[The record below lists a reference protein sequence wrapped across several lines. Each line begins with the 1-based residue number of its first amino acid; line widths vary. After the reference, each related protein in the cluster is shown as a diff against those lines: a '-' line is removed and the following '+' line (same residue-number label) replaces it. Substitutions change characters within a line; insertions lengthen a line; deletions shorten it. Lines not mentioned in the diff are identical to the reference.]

1 MRVGNP
7 ASLTTVFVHG
17 STRLRC
23 DSEMLSFHTRASGQG
38 DSAVDLSATRLPP
51 DVIWIDMLNADPA
64 EIAFVE
70 KATGLHV
77 PRLQE
82 LSEIE
87 SSSRLRAENGALY
100 LSTPIV
106 FGGETRNPSATPV
119 GFVLTAN
126 RLITIR
132 FQDLT
137 AFSTFLE
144 RAAAADVVRRSSA
157 GAFVGLME
165 AIVDRMADVLEV
177 IGTDLDAMSH
187 QLFRAEITKTAE
199 TGRPSRK
206 DADLRE
212 ILRRVGRSGDLTSKI
227 RDSLLGIGRIVPYV
241 KGLGAD
247 WLPAEVMPR
256 FETLQRDIASLNDY
270 DAHLAN
276 KLQLLLDATLGLI
289 NIEQNNII
297 KVLTIV
303 SVVGVPPTLVASM
316 YGMNFRHMPELNW
329 AWGYP
334 HALALIA
341 LSAVGPLIWFKRRG
355 WL

>member
-1 MRVGNP
+1 
-7 ASLTTVFVHG
+7 
-17 STRLRC
+17 
-23 DSEMLSFHTRASGQG
+23 MLSFHTRVAGQI
-38 DSAVDLSATRLPP
+38 DSTIDLSTARLPP
-51 DVIWIDMLNADPA
+51 DIIWIDMLNAVPA
-64 EIAFVE
+64 ETTFVE

-77 PRLQE
+77 PTLKE

-106 FGGETRNPSATPV
+106 FGGETRDPSATPV
-119 GFVLTAN
+119 GFVLTAD
-126 RLITIR
+126 RLITVR
-132 FQDLT
+132 FQELT
-137 AFSTFLE
+137 AFTIFLQ
-144 RAAAADVVRRSSA
+144 RAAAVDVSHCGSA

-165 AIVDRMADVLEV
+165 AIVDRMADVLEA
-177 IGTDLDAMSH
+177 IGAELDAISH
-187 QLFRAEITKTAE
+187 QLFRAEITKTAD
-199 TGRPSRK
+199 TGHPSYK

-212 ILRRVGRSGDLTSKI
+212 ILRRVGRSGDLASKI

-247 WLPAEVMPR
+247 WLSSEVIPR

-289 NIEQNNII
+289 NIDQNNII
-297 KVLTIV
+297 KVLTVV

-316 YGMNFRHMPELNW
+316 YGMNFRHMPELSW
-329 AWGYP
+329 TWGYGY
-334 HALALIA
+334 ALALIA
-341 LSAVGPLIWFKRRG
+341 LSAVVPLIWFKRRG

>member
-1 MRVGNP
+1 
-7 ASLTTVFVHG
+7 
-17 STRLRC
+17 
-23 DSEMLSFHTRASGQG
+23 
-38 DSAVDLSATRLPP
+38 
-51 DVIWIDMLNADPA
+51 
-64 EIAFVE
+64 
-70 KATGLHV
+70 V
-77 PRLQE
+77 PTLEE
-82 LSEIE
+82 LKEIE
-87 SSSRLRAENGALY
+87 SSSRARTENGALY

-106 FGGETRNPSATPV
+106 FGGESRNPSATPV
-119 GFVLTAN
+119 GFVLTPD
-126 RLITIR
+126 RLITVR
-132 FQDLT
+132 FQELT
-137 AFSTFLE
+137 SFKAFLE
-144 RAAAADVVRRSSA
+144 RADAADVMRRGSA

-165 AIVDRMADVLEV
+165 AIVDRMADVLEL
-177 IGTDLDAMSH
+177 IGTELDAISH
-187 QLFRAEITKTAE
+187 QLFRAEITKTMD
-199 TGRPSRK
+199 TDRPSRK

-212 ILRRVGRSGDLTSKI
+212 ILRRVGRSGDLASKI
-227 RDSLLGIGRIVPYV
+227 RDSLLGIGRILPYV

-247 WLPAEVMPR
+247 WLPAEGMSR
-256 FETLQRDIASLNDY
+256 LETLQRDIASLNDY

-334 HALALIA
+334 YVLALIV